1 MSVGVK
7 DGGNLVEQHG
17 ILDGV
22 VNVLTLK
29 IGKYLGLLENLGELI
44 RLVYMIGMTG
54 LDSIVASWTAPLCR
68 FRRDDR
74 NAYIEH
80 PIWSPDEKVMPPGR
94 SAPRSASRRTGRNGS
109 IRDRSCFDTEYAQV
123 STPIGY
129 RSPHLIYMKGHCRLR
144 ASPRKLTHYPLAFIS
159 KP

>member
-1 MSVGVK
+1 MGMRLRTFLHDGLSVEVK

-29 IGKYLGLLENLGELI
+29 IGKYLGLLENLGKLI

-54 LDSIVASWTAPLCR
+54 LDSIVASWTAPLCI

-80 PIWSPDEKVMPPGR
+80 PIWNPDEEIMPPGR
-94 SAPRSASRRTGRNGS
+94 PAPRS
-109 IRDRSCFDTEYAQV
+109 DRSDRPRGGQTGLKSLV
-123 STPIGY
+123 RV
-129 RSPHLIYMKGHCRLR
+129 RSCILMRDL
-144 ASPRKLTHYPLAFIS
+144 
-159 KP
+159 